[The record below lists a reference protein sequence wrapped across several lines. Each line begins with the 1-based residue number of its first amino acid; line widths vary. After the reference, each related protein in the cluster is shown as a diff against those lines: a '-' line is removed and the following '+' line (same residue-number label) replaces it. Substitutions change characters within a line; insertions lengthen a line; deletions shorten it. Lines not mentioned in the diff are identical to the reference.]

1 MRRIKTT
8 GVVPFYSV
16 VIPTFNRAN
25 KLKKTLESVVTQTFT
40 DFEVLVMDDGSTDDT
55 QAVVESFHDPRIL
68 YEWAANS
75 GGPATPRNRGIDAA
89 KADWVCFLDAD
100 DLWYPEKL
108 QRVSEAIA
116 HHPDCD
122 LICHN
127 EMMSVLATNCK
138 SPLIY
143 GPYEPDFYR
152 MMLTL
157 GNRLSTSA
165 TTVRR
170 SFLNKHSLRFNQSSD
185 YVIVEDYDMWLRI
198 AFYGGFF
205 HFMAE
210 TLGEYI
216 IEDDNISSNLTRIR
230 HNYLVVLRDHV
241 FNIQRFEPN
250 KDQLWREINAG
261 ILISYAKIEFVRK
274 NYVAAIKSITTAL
287 KTSFF
292 GSVRYFIIKLMKA
305 IIK

>member
-1 MRRIKTT
+1 M
-8 GVVPFYSV
+8 VPFFSI
-16 VIPTFNRAN
+16 VIPTFNRAT
-25 KLKKTLESVVTQTFT
+25 KLKKTLESVHTQTFT

-55 QAVVESFHDPRIL
+55 QAVVESFRDARIR
-68 YEWAANS
+68 YEWAPNS

-100 DLWYPEKL
+100 DLWYPDKL

-116 HHPDCD
+116 QKPDCD

-127 EMMSVLATNCK
+127 EMMSVLATNSK
-138 SPLIY
+138 SLLSY

-152 MMLTL
+152 LMLTL

-170 SFLNKHSLRFNQSSD
+170 SFLNQHGLRFNQSPD

-198 AFYGGFF
+198 AFYGGVV

-210 TLGEYI
+210 TLGEYL
-216 IEDDNISSNLTRIR
+216 IEDDNISSNLPRIR
-230 HNYLVVLRDHV
+230 HNRLVVLRDHV
-241 FNIQRFEPN
+241 YNLQLFELN
-250 KDQLWREINAG
+250 KDQLWRDINAG
-261 ILISYAKIEFVRK
+261 IFISRAKGD
-274 NYVAAIKSITTAL
+274 VADKQYMAAFKLMAAAL
-287 KTSFF
+287 KISIA
-292 GSVRYFIIKLMKA
+292 GSVRYVFIKSLNA
-305 IIK
+305 INKTK